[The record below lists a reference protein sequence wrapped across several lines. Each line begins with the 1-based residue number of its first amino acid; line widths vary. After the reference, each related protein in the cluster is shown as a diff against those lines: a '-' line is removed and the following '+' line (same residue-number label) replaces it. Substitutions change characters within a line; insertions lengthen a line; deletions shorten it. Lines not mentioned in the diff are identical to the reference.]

1 MHLSSKNPCTILEGR
16 YISPQEP
23 QTPGWHRLCLLHFVP
38 CTASAPALYTAGAQH
53 RPPRAAAVAEI
64 PSAPFL
70 SQPSGGSQVPG
81 RGWCG
86 LHLCHGCAPRRCARK
101 GVSWSLGLQGASLSP
116 GAWGDSPWNCLWGP
130 VWLLPQLS
138 ALRLEARAA
147 SGPPATLPMDS
158 GMMGGMI
165 PIPPPGGGGWSPQPI
180 CRAVYNTHVSQE
192 AWLAFSGLFV
202 LLIFISVYFLHFK
215 KMHSLYFY
223 NWAKTQNESFHI
235 LELKPP

>member
-1 MHLSSKNPCTILEGR
+1 MWETVFTLTLTVLVHLSSKNPCTILEGR

-147 SGPPATLPMDS
+147 SGPPATLSMDS

-192 AWLAFSGLFV
+192 AWLAFSRLFV
-202 LLIFISVYFLHFK
+202 LLIFIMGGGL
-215 KMHSLYFY
+215 
-223 NWAKTQNESFHI
+223 WE
-235 LELKPP
+235 ED